1 MKRSMVTRTWFH
13 MPVLVVA
20 ALLESCIGVTSV
32 DELPAELPLKRDE
45 KPAPPRVVQ
54 REEPEGKGEIRQVDI
69 GSLFQLREEGRVF
82 LIDVRPAF
90 FFGLGHIPGA
100 ISLPLKK
107 FDSQFPNLQSQFDAA
122 REAGRVIVLY
132 CTNEQCPDGL
142 RTAGKLSGLGYSTSV
157 YKGGWK
163 EWKAAGL

>member
-1 MKRSMVTRTWFH
+1 MITRIWLH

-20 ALLESCIGVTSV
+20 ALLVSCIGITH
-32 DELPAELPLKRDE
+32 EEEILPPGTLPGQE
-45 KPAPPRVVQ
+45 EEPARPRVVQ
-54 REEPEGKGEIRQVDI
+54 GEEPGRKGKISQVDI

-82 LIDVRPAF
+82 LVDVRPAF
-90 FFGLGHIPGA
+90 FFKLGHIPGA

-107 FDSQFPNLQSQFDAA
+107 FDSEFPGLQSQFDAA
-122 REAGRVIVLY
+122 LEGGRVVVLY

-142 RTAGKLSGLGYSTSV
+142 RMADELSGLGYSTAV